1 MTQIEAFPLS
11 RSHRNDTEVLHENL
25 KFKHRIALFGKIF
38 NYHDGV
44 QADNFIFITLC
55 SQCPSRLSAL
65 VELVNCPLGI
75 YTAVVYSELPA
86 GACACQ

>member
-1 MTQIEAFPLS
+1 M
-11 RSHRNDTEVLHENL
+11 SHRSDTGILHE
-25 KFKHRIALFGKIF
+25 KFKHCIALFGEIF

-55 SQCPSRLSAL
+55 SQCSSRLSAI

-75 YTAVVYSELPA
+75 YTAVVYLELPA